1 MISSETLTERFDK
14 TATTYHSDV
23 SSFITILIISWKLL
37 NIISFDEKAFY
48 HIILFHIIVTSSSY
62 WWLPS
67 VWYMIY
73 YIWMIYVWYEH
84 LVAIICN
91 QSQDCNSIN
100 NSDHLCRLHT
110 SNTLTNTCIMFS
122 IKVFR
127 KDINIIILLTIM
139 SKWEQRYHPLIDNS
153 VHSNWYITLVS
164 QKKWNKWEIF
174 HFYSQIILKKII
186 ILLKLILHW

>member
-1 MISSETLTERFDK
+1 MKKHFTISSCFISLSLHHLTDDCQV
-14 TATTYHSDV
+14 YD
-23 SSFITILIISWKLL
+23 IWYTIY
-37 NIISFDEKAFY
+37 E
-48 HIILFHIIVTSSSY
+48 
-62 WWLPS
+62 
-67 VWYMIY
+67 WYMYDIF
-73 YIWMIYVWYEH
+73 MIYDTNEH

-174 HFYSQIILKKII
+174 HFHSQIIKKI
-186 ILLKLILHW
+186 

>member
-1 MISSETLTERFDK
+1 MSLHHLTDDSQV
-14 TATTYHSDV
+14 YD
-23 SSFITILIISWKLL
+23 IWYTIY
-37 NIISFDEKAFY
+37 E
-48 HIILFHIIVTSSSY
+48 
-62 WWLPS
+62 
-67 VWYMIY
+67 WYMYDIF
-73 YIWMIYVWYEH
+73 MIYDTNEH

-139 SKWEQRYHPLIDNS
+139 SKWEHRYQPSLIIELARID
-153 VHSNWYITLVS
+153 YITLVS

-174 HFYSQIILKKII
+174 HFHSQIIKKNI
-186 ILLKLILHW
+186 K